1 MIPMVRVLR
10 EARLLAWKLGSYP
23 SSFMA
28 LRTFCLVSSLMEGL
42 FLQVRETVEADT
54 PAQRS
59 YIFDGYGHRCCFLS
73 VFVMCF
79 VMPSA
84 LWSVI
89 LL

>member
-54 PAQRS
+54 PAS
-59 YIFDGYGHRCCFLS
+59 AATSLMVTDIGAASFLS
-73 VFVMCF
+73 
-79 VMPSA
+79 
-84 LWSVI
+84 L
-89 LL
+89 